1 MMRRTLIT
9 LVGAVLACG
18 GTSVV
23 SYNVGHRAGAEE
35 GRQAGEEFGRAWF
48 EGFDKVVAER
58 SAKDEAEREARK
70 QRNAETYERTLMA
83 YDYRADPGYQALLA
97 TIPEKDRPAF
107 EERYR
112 EQFEAGRER
121 LIDAEKA
128 KADSPRQ
135 PAR

>member
-58 SAKDEAEREARK
+58 SAKDEAERLERI
-70 QRNAETYERTLMA
+70 RRGAESYEKAVREF
-83 YDYRADPGYQALLA
+83 DYMSQPGFIAIRDQLPESERA
-97 TIPEKDRPAF
+97 AF
-107 EERYR
+107 EQRYR
-112 EQFEAGRER
+112 EQTEAARQR
-121 LIDAEKA
+121 LLDEAA
-128 KADSPRQ
+128 NR
-135 PAR
+135 